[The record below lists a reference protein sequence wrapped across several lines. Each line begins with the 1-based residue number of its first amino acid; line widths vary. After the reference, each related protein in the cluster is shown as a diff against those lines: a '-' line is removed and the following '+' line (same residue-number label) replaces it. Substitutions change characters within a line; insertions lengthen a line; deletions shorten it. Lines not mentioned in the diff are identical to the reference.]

1 MMHRFMAFFLS
12 VLPGWAW
19 AEACP
24 DDAHAQLDTLTRQV
38 SQWDDSYHRLG
49 QSPISDELY
58 DQARQR
64 LAHWHEC
71 AHQPLPKADNPL
83 ASSRGTLRHP
93 VAHTGL
99 GKLLDES
106 AVSDWLSTRHD
117 VWVQPKVDGVAV
129 TLVYRQGRLH
139 QLISRGDGLLGHDW
153 SASGRRIPGIVQQL
167 PDAVD
172 VVLQGELYWRLN
184 HHVQSMKGGLSARSK
199 VAGLMNRRQLSD
211 AEAAGIGLFVWAW
224 PDGPSDF
231 NERLAT
237 LAHWGFTDS
246 QRYSHPIENISKA
259 AHWRTHWY
267 NAPLPFAS
275 DGVVLHQAA
284 RAPAE
289 RWEASAPYWA
299 VAWKFPAVKALALV
313 RNVEFQVGRTGR
325 ITPILELEPVRL
337 DDRQISRVSASSLK
351 RWETLDIRPGDQVSI
366 SLAGQV
372 IPRLD
377 EVVLRNATRVDVQI
391 PDTRAFHALS
401 CWQLDP
407 GCEDQLLARLTWL
420 SGKQGLAL
428 PHMGRETWN
437 ILIQA
442 GLIAGFLD
450 WLTLDAAQL
459 ATIEGFGDRTSTRVL
474 DNIQRARQRPFSQ
487 WLKALGVPPA
497 ARNNLEGDWQTLVA
511 KDTQAWLASDGI
523 GPGRA
528 AQLSAF
534 FRDPQVQALAETL
547 RGAGIDGF

>member
-1 MMHRFMAFFLS
+1 MMH
-12 VLPGWAW
+12 VLLAALISALPAWAW

-24 DDAHAQLDTLTRQV
+24 DNVHLQLETLSRQIQ
-38 SQWDDSYHRLG
+38 QWDDSYHRQG
-49 QSPISDELY
+49 QSLISDELY
-58 DQARQR
+58 DQARKR
-64 LAHWHEC
+64 LAHWQEC
-71 AHQPLPKADNPL
+71 ARQQPPKADNPL
-83 ASSRGTLRHP
+83 ASARGTLRHP

-99 GKLLDES
+99 QKLPGEP
-106 AVSDWLSTRHD
+106 AVSDWLSTRRD

-153 SASGRRIPGIVQQL
+153 SASAAKIPGIVQQL

-184 HHVQSMKGGLSARSK
+184 HHVQALKGGLNARSK

-224 PDGPSDF
+224 PDGPKDF
-231 NERLAT
+231 TERLAT
-237 LAHWGFTDS
+237 LARWGFSDS
-246 QRYSHPIENISKA
+246 QQYSQPVASISEA

-267 NAPLPFAS
+267 NAALPFAS

-289 RWEASAPYWA
+289 RWQASAPYWS
-299 VAWKFPAVKALALV
+299 VAWKYPAIKALALV
-313 RNVEFQVGRTGR
+313 RNVHFRVGRTGR

-337 DDRQISRVSASSLK
+337 DDRQISRVSVSSLK
-351 RWETLDIRPGDQVSI
+351 RWQALDIRPGDHVSI

-377 EVVLRNATRVDVQI
+377 EVILRNKTRVDVQV
-391 PDTRAFHALS
+391 PDPQDFHALS

-420 SGKQGLAL
+420 SGKHGLAL

-437 ILIQA
+437 VLIQA

-450 WLTLDAAQL
+450 WLTLDAAEL
-459 ATIEGFGDRTSTRVL
+459 ATIEGLGERTRARVL
-474 DNIQRARQRPFSQ
+474 DSIQSARQRPFLQ
-487 WLKALGVPPA
+487 WLCALGIPPA
-497 ARNNLEGDWQTLVA
+497 ARNNLEGNWQTLVA

-534 FRDPQVQALAETL
+534 FRDPQVQAMAETL
-547 RGAGIDGF
+547 RAAGVDGF